1 MANLIVTTITNIT
14 NNITNTIIT
23 ITCDVALGW
32 MLLKSR
38 TEEALLKTITIIT
51 GTMRM
56 EMRKRMA
63 VTLISTLTL
72 PSKEQQRVP
81 SRWQWRVLSRWPWR
95 WLCCCS
101 SPPLVLHT
109 FKLRLHT
116 SQKPPSKWP
125 FLDDNQ
131 TF

>member
-1 MANLIVTTITNIT
+1 MANLIVNTITNIT

-81 SRWQWRVLSRWPWR
+81 WR
-95 WLCCCS
+95 
-101 SPPLVLHT
+101 
-109 FKLRLHT
+109 
-116 SQKPPSKWP
+116 
-125 FLDDNQ
+125 
-131 TF
+131 

>member
-1 MANLIVTTITNIT
+1 MANLIVNNIT
-14 NNITNTIIT
+14 NITNTIIT

-72 PSKEQQRVP
+72 PSKEQQRG
-81 SRWQWRVLSRWPWR
+81 PWR
-95 WLCCCS
+95 
-101 SPPLVLHT
+101 
-109 FKLRLHT
+109 
-116 SQKPPSKWP
+116 
-125 FLDDNQ
+125 
-131 TF
+131 